1 MISSSGY
8 LKAASDIILRLMET
22 QEGRQV
28 LEDFIKW
35 RLVDGLVPLLSK
47 SFRQERS
54 DLNNRLSGL
63 KPRPLQKISWK
74 KCIKATE
81 KKFKYALGH
90 IYVKEKELEG
100 KTTED
105 IEDVL
110 EIISKIQK
118 SLEDRLS
125 NTTWM
130 DADTKGKASAKSK
143 LIRSLVGYPDTV
155 LDQKKLTKLYK

>member
-1 MISSSGY
+1 MLRIEELEKEFPFIDWRIFLSNIIGDSEGSAEFPRPQEKLMISSSGY

-63 KPRPLQKISWK
+63 KPR
-74 KCIKATE
+74 
-81 KKFKYALGH
+81 
-90 IYVKEKELEG
+90 
-100 KTTED
+100 
-105 IEDVL
+105 
-110 EIISKIQK
+110 
-118 SLEDRLS
+118 
-125 NTTWM
+125 
-130 DADTKGKASAKSK
+130 
-143 LIRSLVGYPDTV
+143 
-155 LDQKKLTKLYK
+155 